1 MSKLASFLEFTKNIN
16 EGGAAI
22 KSSRSIREDEAQET
36 IDHIKS
42 ILFPILGI
50 SPDKEFTDYMLI
62 GSIGKK
68 INPDDLS
75 GDIDL
80 GYNGT
85 DFARKNG
92 ISFKECSA
100 FLRDLLY
107 RELPGSLG
115 YQPEMKALPGLN
127 ILSIGWPI
135 KGDEVNGIVQLD
147 LIPVTNMNWAKF
159 IYYSPDYRLKESNW
173 KSAHRNWLL
182 SAALIAQQE
191 ILDRNEEGEIM
202 DYKKPVL
209 LLPSGLWL
217 HTKTYKGERY
227 KKGDLKMRLKNSQKV
242 PGSEEFVTD
251 DPQEFVDFA
260 LGTGYKPEDVRT
272 FEQVLKIMTSPNFK
286 YREFLPEIKEKFI
299 ELLNR
304 TKLPIPPETELL
316 SADQ

>member
-1 MSKLASFLEFTKNIN
+1 MSKVVSFLEFMKNVN

-36 IDHIKS
+36 INHIKS
-42 ILFPILGI
+42 VIFPIVGL
-50 SPDKEFTDYMLI
+50 SPDKEFVDYMII

-68 INPDDLS
+68 LNPDDLS

-80 GYNGT
+80 GYDGSE
-85 DFARKNG
+85 FARKNG
-92 ISFKECSA
+92 IGFKECSR
-100 FLRDLLY
+100 FLQGVLT
-107 RELPGSLG
+107 EKIPQVLG
-115 YQPEMKALPGLN
+115 YELEMRALPGLN

-135 KGDEVNGIVQLD
+135 KGEMSNGVVQLD

-159 IYYSPDYRLKESNW
+159 IYYSPDYRIKESSW

-182 SAALIAQQE
+182 SAALIAQKE
-191 ILDRNEEGEIM
+191 VLDRNEGGEVM

-209 LLPSGLWL
+209 LLPSGLWF

-227 KKGDLKMRLKNSQKV
+227 KKGDLKMRLKNPQKV
-242 PGSEEFVTD
+242 QGSEEFITD
-251 DPQEFVDFA
+251 DPQEFIDFA
-260 LGTGYKPEDVRT
+260 LGSGYKPEDVRT